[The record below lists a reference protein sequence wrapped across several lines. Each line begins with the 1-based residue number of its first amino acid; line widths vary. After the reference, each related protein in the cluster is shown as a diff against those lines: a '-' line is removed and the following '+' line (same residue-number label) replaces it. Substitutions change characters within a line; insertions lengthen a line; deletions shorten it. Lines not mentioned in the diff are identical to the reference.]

1 MLIGGIFMET
11 GYVRVDVSFAR
22 DGAPGVA
29 ALVTASFL
37 DGTEF
42 QSRVTDVSGK
52 TTNFEF
58 PAPDAELSLDP
69 NYEGEVYSQVRVA
82 VEMEAY
88 KLAIVT
94 GIQVFAGV
102 TAVVPINLEP
112 RTVGGDATT
121 SDLIS
126 DYFIPDHKVSDNLPN
141 DADKPPENARILGF
155 VSIPN
160 YVTVH
165 LGTPSSSAQNVTVG
179 FIDYI
184 KNVCC
189 SEIYPT
195 WPDNSIRAN
204 VYCQISLVLN
214 RIFTEWYKSKGYSF
228 DITNSTS
235 YDQFFVY
242 GRNIYENVSKIVDGI
257 FNVYMRKGNNLDPY
271 YSEYCNGTTATC
283 PGLSQWGTVSL
294 ANQGYSPLS
303 ILRYYYGNTINLY
316 DAPIGNASIE
326 SYPGTPLRLGS
337 RGSDV
342 TVIQEQLL
350 RIRQNYPLIP
360 SVGSADGIFG
370 QATEAAVIQ
379 FQRIFNLT
387 ADGIVGKST
396 WYKIS
401 YIFVAVK
408 KLAEL
413 GSEGITNPAIVSPI
427 PSEVLRRGSTGENVS
442 LAQYLLTSAADF
454 YESVN
459 PINVDGI
466 FGPNTESATKAFQTS
481 QSLTADGI
489 IGPLTWSKLYRIY
502 YSINNSITSVGSTAY
517 PGTSLSVGS
526 VGSNVALIQRY
537 LNYIATYFPS
547 INQLTIDSRFGN
559 ATAASVIRFQQL
571 FGLTADGIVGRN
583 TWNAIISVYNS
594 VIVYI

>member
-1 MLIGGIFMET
+1 M
-11 GYVRVDVSFAR
+11 
-22 DGAPGVA
+22 
-29 ALVTASFL
+29 
-37 DGTEF
+37 
-42 QSRVTDVSGK
+42 
-52 TTNFEF
+52 
-58 PAPDAELSLDP
+58 
-69 NYEGEVYSQVRVA
+69 
-82 VEMEAY
+82 
-88 KLAIVT
+88 
-94 GIQVFAGV
+94 
-102 TAVVPINLEP
+102 
-112 RTVGGDATT
+112 
-121 SDLIS
+121 
-126 DYFIPDHKVSDNLPN
+126 
-141 DADKPPENARILGF
+141 
-155 VSIPN
+155 
-160 YVTVH
+160 
-165 LGTPSSSAQNVTVG
+165 
-179 FIDYI
+179 
-184 KNVCC
+184 
-189 SEIYPT
+189 
-195 WPDNSIRAN
+195 
-204 VYCQISLVLN
+204 
-214 RIFTEWYKSKGYSF
+214 
-228 DITNSTS
+228 
-235 YDQFFVY
+235 
-242 GRNIYENVSKIVDGI
+242 
-257 FNVYMRKGNNLDPY
+257 
-271 YSEYCNGTTATC
+271 
-283 PGLSQWGTVSL
+283 
-294 ANQGYSPLS
+294 
-303 ILRYYYGNTINLY
+303 
-316 DAPIGNASIE
+316 
-326 SYPGTPLRLGS
+326 
-337 RGSDV
+337 
-342 TVIQEQLL
+342 